1 MATRESYQ
9 ADGKPAR
16 APAPF
21 PGFRRPNFTIVPDE
35 LFDEL
40 LPDLSGG
47 EIKVLLYIIRRTFGF
62 KKDADTISFAQIT
75 KGITTRDGHVI
86 DRGAGVSLGTAQ
98 AAIKSLVD
106 RNVIVAIRN
115 SSDERG
121 DLPTT
126 YGLRFAD
133 PVANFYQ
140 RGVSEIGRGPLP
152 ETSNPRYQELATQ
165 HTDVQ
170 DTVGQESPLSPRG
183 RGAVSRPVR
192 RTAAERRAEAEQRRQ
207 QDTSRFSRGPYGVCS
222 VCGCSPHDPTCPAK
236 EDA

>member
-1 MATRESYQ
+1 MATSRLLATDRLVWPHSIAEGCRWRQENHIRLTGSLH
-9 ADGKPAR
+9 GRLLRSPVSGVPTLR
-16 APAPF
+16 LS
-21 PGFRRPNFTIVPDE
+21 RR

-47 EIKVLLYIIRRTFGF
+47 EIKVLLYIIRRTFRF
-62 KKDADTISFAQIT
+62 KKDADTISFAHIT
-75 KGITTRDGHVI
+75 RLTTRDGLRI
-86 DRGAGVSLGTAQ
+86 DRGAGVNLGTAQ
-98 AAIKSLVD
+98 AAIDLWSTRTD
-106 RNVIVAIRN
+106 RGYRN

-152 ETSNPRYQELATQ
+152 ETSNPRYQEFATQ

-170 DTVGQESPLSPRG
+170 DTVGQEFPLPPRG

-207 QDTSRFSRGPYGVCS
+207 QDTSRFSRGP
-222 VCGCSPHDPTCPAK
+222 
-236 EDA
+236 